1 MKHTEYMDLA
11 LAEAAL
17 ALAEGEVPVG
27 AVLVRQGRVLARGH
41 NMKETRKDPTAHAEL
56 VVIRRA
62 ARAIGDWRLDGATL
76 YVTLEP
82 CGMCASAIVQARIAT
97 LVYGAPDT
105 QRGEVESQA
114 KLRDNL
120 YDHDIEIF
128 GGYREAACRELLERF
143 FSRIRE
149 QGKEGT

>member
-1 MKHTEYMDLA
+1 MKHADYMEMALGEAQLA
-11 LAEAAL
+11 LAK
-17 ALAEGEVPVG
+17 GEVPVG
-27 AVLVRQGRVLARGH
+27 AVLVRDGRVLARGH
-41 NMKETRKDPTAHAEL
+41 NLKETQHDPTAHAEL
-56 VVIRRA
+56 VVIRQA
-62 ARAIGDWRLDGATL
+62 AHLIGDWRLDGATL

-97 LVYGAPDT
+97 LVYGAPDA
-105 QRGEVESQA
+105 QRGEVESRA

-128 GGYREAACRELLERF
+128 GGYQERECQELLERF

-149 QGKEGT
+149 QGKEHR